1 MKRVARSVCRRPGLL
16 VAAVVVAACT
26 QAEPVSTELDEQAI
40 TAVANEWTAAYSDG
54 DMDALLALYT
64 EDAVDIPP
72 GPISIG
78 KAAIRQR
85 HERGLVGLTANSS
98 VIFDEVVVTGD
109 WAFARG
115 VYQATYTTVAD
126 GTQTQARN
134 DNLWLFH
141 RESDGS
147 WRIARM
153 MYNPAGEP
161 NQP

>member
-1 MKRVARSVCRRPGLL
+1 MKRVVPSAGGSPGLI
-16 VAAVVVAACT
+16 VAALVIAACT
-26 QAEPVSTELDEQAI
+26 QAEPISTALDEQAI
-40 TAVANEWTAAYSDG
+40 IAVANEWTAAYSDG
-54 DMDALLALYT
+54 DLDALLALYT
-64 EDAVDIPP
+64 DDAVDIPP

-85 HERGLVGLTANSS
+85 HERGLVGVTANSS
-98 VIFDEVVVTGD
+98 IAFDEVVVTGD

-153 MYNPAGEP
+153 MYNPAG
-161 NQP
+161 QPDQP

>member
-1 MKRVARSVCRRPGLL
+1 MKRVGPSVCRRPGLL

-85 HERGLVGLTANSS
+85 HERGLVGLTANSW

-115 VYQATYTTVAD
+115 VYQATYTTIAD

-153 MYNPAGEP
+153 IYNSAEEP
-161 NQP
+161 DQP